1 MVLLEHARRYCPD
14 AVFIF
19 TSTSKVYGDRP
30 NALSF
35 TETSTRYDL
44 PKDHPGYNGITEAMS
59 IDAATHSVFGASKAA
74 ADLMVQEYGRYF
86 GLRTAVFRCGCIA
99 GPSHQGARQHGF
111 LSYLVRCAREG
122 RPYTIYG
129 YRGKQVR
136 DNLHVSDLI
145 AAFDAFYKNPKD
157 GGAVYNMGGSR
168 VSNTS
173 ILEAITWIENAGKAR
188 MRITFEDTPSVGD
201 HRWYVSDV
209 GKFQR
214 DYPAWLVTRT
224 TEQIIED
231 LWV

>member
-1 MVLLEHARRYCPD
+1 
-14 AVFIF
+14 
-19 TSTSKVYGDRP
+19 
-30 NALSF
+30 
-35 TETSTRYDL
+35 
-44 PKDHPGYNGITEAMS
+44 
-59 IDAATHSVFGASKAA
+59 VFGASKAA

-188 MRITFEDTPSVGD
+188 MRITFEDTPRVGD